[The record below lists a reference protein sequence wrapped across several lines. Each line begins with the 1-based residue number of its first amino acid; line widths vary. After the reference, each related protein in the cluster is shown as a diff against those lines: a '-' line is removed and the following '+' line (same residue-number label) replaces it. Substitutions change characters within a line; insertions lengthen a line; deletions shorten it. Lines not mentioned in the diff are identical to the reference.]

1 MTRIESLRA
10 LAPGLSSVPDDTVQM
25 MLDMAADMLSRRQ
38 FGRNFDRACLLLAA
52 HYLTL
57 WNRIGQEEGG
67 AGSAALVSGAVVMEK
82 EGDLQRQYGSAGAE
96 AFSASEI
103 VLKKT
108 LYGQMFLALQKRCV
122 IPVVM
127 RQGR

>member
-1 MTRIESLRA
+1 MTKIESLRA
-10 LAPGLSSVPDDTVQM
+10 LAPELSHIPDDTVNM
-25 MLDMAADMLSRRQ
+25 VLDMTADMLSRRQ
-38 FGRNFDRACLLLAA
+38 FGRNFNRACLLLAA

-57 WNRIGQEEGG
+57 WDQVGKAEGG
-67 AGSAALVSGAVVMEK
+67 AGSASLVSGAVVMEK
-82 EGDLQRQYGSAGAE
+82 EGDLQRQYGSVGTEASSDAE
-96 AFSASEI
+96 S
-103 VLKKT
+103 VLRKT